1 MIRVRV
7 HIMPV
12 TDLLD
17 AQGRAIVDALTGLGH
32 KGVVDARSGRVIEL
46 VLATESREDAEASI
60 WRMCEELL
68 VNPVT
73 ESARLEFVAP
83 DM

>member
-12 TDLLD
+12 PDLLD
-17 AQGRAIVDALTGLGH
+17 AQGRAIVDALIGLGH

-46 VLATESREDAEASI
+46 VLATESREYAEASI

-73 ESARLEFVAP
+73 ESTRIEFVA
-83 DM
+83 DD